1 MIIAAP
7 RPVEKEVAVKLSAL
21 PFHVQVPSYNRGP
34 TVGYP

>member
-7 RPVEKEVAVKLSAL
+7 RPVKKEVAVTLAL
-21 PFHVQVPSYNRGP
+21 LFHVQVPSYNLGP